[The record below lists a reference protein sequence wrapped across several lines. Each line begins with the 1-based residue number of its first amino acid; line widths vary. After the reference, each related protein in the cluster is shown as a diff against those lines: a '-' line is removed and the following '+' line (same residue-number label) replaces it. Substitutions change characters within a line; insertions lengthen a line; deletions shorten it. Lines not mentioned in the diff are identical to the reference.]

1 MIKKIK
7 YALTAR
13 RNIGTKKK
21 PEWEEYAGFECSIP
35 WSELAE
41 EIAKKEAY
49 NGEYTIVEVDD
60 EEFPTASPTL
70 ESRMTTLE
78 ESQKKISDALT
89 QILQK
94 LSGIEMLKED

>member
-7 YALTAR
+7 YALKAR
-13 RNIGTKKK
+13 RNIGTEKN
-21 PEWEEYAGFECSIP
+21 PEWENYAGFECTIP

-49 NGEYTIVEVDD
+49 NGEYTIEEVDD
-60 EEFPTASPTL
+60 EEFPTASTTL
-70 ESRMTTLE
+70 DSRMTTLE

-94 LSGIEMLKED
+94 LAGIEILKEE